1 MGEKRSR
8 LHPVI
13 KVKKFKEKKA
23 HGELIQIRA
32 VQEQENSTLRALHS
46 EQSQAI
52 GVAVRTTKARAT
64 DVQTSRAFI
73 EKLSHDIRQQ
83 EKKVETIQLQE
94 NEKREELSRK
104 SQSRKM
110 VEKLEEKRREALAK
124 EAERKEQ
131 RLIDVLAHRLGL
143 AS

>member
-32 VQEQENSTLRALHS
+32 VQEQENSALRALHS
-46 EQSQAI
+46 EQSEAI
-52 GVAVRTTKARAT
+52 EVAVRTTKARAT

-73 EKLSHDIRQQ
+73 QKLSRDIRQQ